1 MLVMNIVKTIEQ
13 YNIKNVYFSEPIKN
27 NIMNDGT
34 FTRIIY
40 STNTFVL
47 NGIFLF
53 ITLIP
58 TYIDKYYNKYKYFFD
73 VKQNKDIIDQLQ
85 LIESN
90 ILSQHSIKNKV
101 PQYKI
106 KEQLESGFIK
116 FFDETINKS
125 DNSFILKI
133 SGIWENDTNYGIT
146 YKFTK
151 I

>member
-1 MLVMNIVKTIEQ
+1 MNIVKTIDQ
-13 YNIKNVYFSEPIKN
+13 YDMKNIYFSEPIKN

-34 FTRIIY
+34 FTRILY

-47 NGIFLF
+47 NGIFL
-53 ITLIP
+53 LISLNS

-73 VKQNKDIIDQLQ
+73 ITQNKDIIAKLE

-90 ILSQHSIKNKV
+90 ILSVYHIQNKT

-106 KEQLESGFIK
+106 KEQLSSGFVK
-116 FFDETINKS
+116 FFDENVYK
-125 DNSFILKI
+125 NENNFILKI
-133 SGIWENDTNYGIT
+133 SGIWENNTQYGIT